1 MFLKR
6 LFLRLSPQAHCWA
19 IHCIAWAASLVCN
32 ATHSFAQNSTVTES
46 KSTALASSTAL
57 STTIQP
63 EWTIAIHGGAGGDLD
78 RWTEAQR
85 QVLAAPAAVVVANHA
100 MGLFQLAALHL
111 KQNQPDLAAAQLAID
126 SMAGLLD
133 AVGDRLGE
141 DGETLLEALTEAQR
155 AYVVRSSAAG
165 EEPAAG

>member
-1 MFLKR
+1 MSLWTPDGEVPVER
-6 LFLRLSPQAHCWA
+6 SRPTTGGTPGSMPPPGTPDLDDLSPAERAQVEEM
-19 IHCIAWAASLVCN
+19 IAEMA
-32 ATHSFAQNSTVTES
+32 
-46 KSTALASSTAL
+46 
-57 STTIQP
+57 
-63 EWTIAIHGGAGGDLD
+63 
-78 RWTEAQR
+78 EAQR

-111 KQNQPDLAAAQLAID
+111 KQNRPDLAAAQLAID

-141 DGETLLEALTEAQR
+141 DGETLREALTEAQR
-155 AYVVRSSAAG
+155 AFVVRSSAAD